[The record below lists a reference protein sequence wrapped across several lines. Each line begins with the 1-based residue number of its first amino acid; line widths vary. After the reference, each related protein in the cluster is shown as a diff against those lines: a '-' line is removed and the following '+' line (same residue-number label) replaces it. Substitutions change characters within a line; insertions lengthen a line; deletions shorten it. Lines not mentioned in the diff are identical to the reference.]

1 MYKVVL
7 QFIPIRCQIQYLY
20 ISNIISLQA
29 TVSYT
34 LVFNERV
41 IHIVVETLSVVASC
55 LDLFILLETTVAFLL
70 RDPMAMWS
78 KTSAWRCIED
88 DYVKL
93 LF

>member
-41 IHIVVETLSVVASC
+41 IHIVVETPSVVASC
-55 LDLFILLETTVAFLL
+55 LDLFNLLETTVGFLL